1 MNVLSG
7 EQDLF
12 ISSLEYKV
20 VCAFI
25 SGVELGNK
33 GDSYRVVLSVSV
45 LKYS

>member
-7 EQDLF
+7 EQELF
-12 ISSLEYKV
+12 VFFLQYEAV
-20 VCAFI
+20 FAFI

-33 GDSYRVVLSVSV
+33 GDSYPVVLSVPV